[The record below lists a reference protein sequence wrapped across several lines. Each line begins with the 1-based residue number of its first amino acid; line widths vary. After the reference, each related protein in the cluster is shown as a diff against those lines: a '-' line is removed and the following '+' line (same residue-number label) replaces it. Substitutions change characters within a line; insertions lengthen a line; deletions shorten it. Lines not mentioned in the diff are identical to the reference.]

1 MSVLDIAN
9 TLSDEIKKSKEY
21 VDFKEIR
28 EKINSD
34 PELKSKIEQFEKM
47 RYNEQ
52 ILAIQKNNQN
62 EDGIRKLQEIYQ
74 ILMQDEI
81 IKDYFDKQV
90 KFNVLIADV
99 NKIIGNAIKDVL

>member
-9 TLSDEIKKSKEY
+9 TLSEEIKKSKEY
-21 VDFKEIR
+21 VDF
-28 EKINSD
+28 KINSD

-52 ILAIQKNNQN
+52 ILAIQQNNQN